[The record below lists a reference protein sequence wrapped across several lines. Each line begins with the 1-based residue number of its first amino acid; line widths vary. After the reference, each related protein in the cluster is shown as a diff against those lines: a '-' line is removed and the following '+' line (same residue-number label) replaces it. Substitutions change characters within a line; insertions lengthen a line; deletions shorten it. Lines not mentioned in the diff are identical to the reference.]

1 MSDQT
6 HFEKVV
12 SYVMSNDESELTK
25 MTAERDYALHCLER
39 GDRNRASCSDPHP
52 RRWRRRCGLSRMSAS
67 IKTSDA
73 AMLAI
78 TAIASRRASA
88 GSHSARSG
96 PDCALGPCTAPRR

>member
-39 GDRNRASCSDPHP
+39 EIAIAHHAQTRIEALEAALRAIEDVSLDKDH
-52 RRWRRRCGLSRMSAS
+52 
-67 IKTSDA
+67 DA
-73 AMLAI
+73 ATLAI
-78 TAIASRRASA
+78 TAIACAA
-88 GSHSARSG
+88 LAPGLTAR
-96 PDCALGPCTAPRR
+96 DLDQTAR